1 MTTQFTTI
9 TDVTD
14 ELARLDPA
22 ITDELTEDQV
32 REIVRRYADGGY
44 EAITQES
51 VEQMLIDLYMATGAD
66 EATARRML
74 QN

>member
-44 EAITQES
+44 EAITQAS

>member
-1 MTTQFTTI
+1 MTTQFPTI

-44 EAITQES
+44 EAITQAS